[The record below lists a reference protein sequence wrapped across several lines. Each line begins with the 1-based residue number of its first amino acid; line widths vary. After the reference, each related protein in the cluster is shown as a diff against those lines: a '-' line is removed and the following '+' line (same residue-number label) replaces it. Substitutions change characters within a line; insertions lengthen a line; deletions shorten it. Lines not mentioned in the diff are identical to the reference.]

1 MKGAQLPSEK
11 SLTLLS
17 RLLLRPTDSDSR
29 SHSFNQHDLATEI
42 AALDRSGID
51 DLLTLASSHHVIVRG
66 LEAIS
71 ELHAKR
77 DLPCPEWVSS
87 ALARERARIGTAMVF
102 LTEISSRFEQR
113 SIEVAVIKSLDH
125 WPDIGSDLD
134 LFTNARPAEV
144 IGIMTRNFGATIA
157 PRSWGDR
164 LAQKWNFVVPGLG
177 EAIEIHVGRLGQTGE
192 HVAFPGALLKNA
204 HWTYI
209 GGSNFLIASTVDRIL
224 ISTLQRM
231 YRHFYFRL
239 CDIVDTIALGDA
251 GRLDYEELYASAKS
265 AGIWEGVATYLTI
278 VSDYATTYRGFGLDL
293 PQFVFA
299 STCMRESEVFY
310 GKGFLRVPILPT
322 GARLYGSQLAG
333 TMRRREFRSS
343 ARLSI
348 FPWLATAALVGE
360 RMTGSDKGI
369 W

>member
-1 MKGAQLPSEK
+1 
-11 SLTLLS
+11 
-17 RLLLRPTDSDSR
+17 
-29 SHSFNQHDLATEI
+29 
-42 AALDRSGID
+42 
-51 DLLTLASSHHVIVRG
+51 VRG
-66 LEAIS
+66 FGSMSQL
-71 ELHAKR
+71 
-77 DLPCPEWVSS
+77 LPEVDASPLSDWVSS
-87 ALARERARIGTAMVF
+87 ALARERERIDTALTF
-102 LTEISSRFEQR
+102 LSEVCREFEQHP
-113 SIEVAVIKSLDH
+113 IEIAVIKSLDH

-134 LFTNARPAEV
+134 LFTNARPNDV
-144 IGIMTRNFGATIA
+144 IDVMTRRLGAVVA

-164 LAQKWNFVVPGLG
+164 LAQKWNFLVPGLG

-192 HVAFPGALLKNA
+192 HVAFPGELVKNA

-209 GGSNFLIASTVDRIL
+209 QGMRFLTASVIDRIL

-239 CDIVDTIALGDA
+239 CDIVDTVALGDA
-251 GRLDYEELYASAKS
+251 GRIAYEELYASAQS
-265 AGIWEGVATYLTI
+265 AGIWAGVATYLTI

-293 PQFVFA
+293 PQFVQA
-299 STCMRESEVFY
+299 SACMRGSDLFY
-310 GKGFLRVPILPT
+310 AKGFLRVPILPK

-333 TMRRREFRSS
+333 TMRRLEFRSS

-360 RMTGSDKGI
+360 KITGSDKGI